1 MALIHNLGFP
11 RIGKQRELKFA
22 LERYWAGTLS
32 QAELESCG
40 KALRAEHW
48 QAQQGI
54 DLVPVGDFAWYDQ
67 VLTLSATFGVIPK
80 RHRKGDI
87 DLDTLFRTARGRST
101 QSSETQSGE
110 TQPSEAG
117 SCCAN
122 HSDSAASEMTKW
134 FDTNYHYLVPEFDLK
149 QNFALGY
156 LQIVEEIGE
165 ALALGVKAK
174 PVLIGPLTY
183 LWLGKFS
190 QPEHNTAENK
200 LALLEKL
207 LPVYRQ
213 LLNAIAK
220 TGVTWV
226 QIDEPIL
233 ALDLAPEWQQAFES
247 TYHQLQ
253 IRELNILLA
262 NYFGPL
268 GANLSTAINLPVAGL
283 HIDAVRG
290 GEELPRLLDRLSP
303 HKVLSVGIIDGRNIW
318 ASDCDKALATL
329 APAAQQLG
337 ERLWLAPSCSLL
349 HVPYDV
355 TVEDKIAADV
365 KPWLA
370 FATQKLQELVLLRDA
385 LAQPESTLVKEKL
398 AEVRNIQSARKDS
411 ARVHNQALQARINT
425 LAPAAAA
432 RQSSFTTRI
441 VAQQKL
447 LNLPLLPTT
456 SIGSFPQTAE
466 IRSARRLYKQGR
478 LTNNEYTQLM
488 QSEIRKAIHIQ
499 EEIDLDVLV
508 HGEAE
513 RNDMVE
519 YFGEQLDGFIFSQH
533 GWVQSYGSR
542 CVKPPVIVG
551 DISRPKAMTVSWASY
566 AQSLSKKPVKGM
578 LTGPI
583 TMLCWSF
590 VRDDQPRAATA
601 LQLALAIRDEV
612 SDLEAAGINI
622 IQIDEP
628 ALREGLPLLKKDWPA
643 YLDWATHAFRVSSS
657 SVADS
662 TQIHTHMC
670 YAEFN
675 DIIQAISA
683 LDADVITIETSR
695 SNMELLNAFEHFA
708 YPNQI
713 GPGVYDIHSPNQPNQ
728 KWVTDLI
735 EKAAQKIPLNN
746 LWVNPDCGL
755 KTRNWNETKAALSTM
770 VRAAKQLRAQ
780 LG

>member
-22 LERYWAGTLS
+22 LEGYWAGKLS
-32 QAELESCG
+32 RAELESCG
-40 KALRAEHW
+40 KTLRAQHW
-48 QAQQGI
+48 QAQQDL

-67 VLTLSATFGVIPK
+67 VLTLSATLGVIPA
-80 RHRKGDI
+80 RHRQGDI
-87 DLDTLFRTARGRST
+87 ELDTLFRTARGRSS
-101 QSSETQSGE
+101 QSSEANG
-110 TQPSEAG
+110 
-117 SCCAN
+117 CCA
-122 HSDSAASEMTKW
+122 HQSESAASEMTKW
-134 FDTNYHYLVPEFDLK
+134 FDTNYHYLVPEFELE

-156 LQIVEEIGE
+156 HQLVEEITE

-183 LWLGKFS
+183 LWLGKFT
-190 QPEHNTAENK
+190 QPEHNTTEHK

-233 ALDLAPEWQQAFES
+233 ALDLPAAWQQAFES

-268 GANLSTAINLPVAGL
+268 GANLSTAIQLPVAGL

-290 GEELPRLLDRLSP
+290 AEELPRLLDRLSP

-318 ASDCDKALATL
+318 ATDCDKALATL
-329 APAAQQLG
+329 APALEQLG

-349 HVPYDV
+349 HVPYDLAL
-355 TVEDKIAADV
+355 EKNIAADV
-365 KPWLA
+365 QPWLA
-370 FATQKLQELVLLRDA
+370 FATQKLQELTLLRAA
-385 LAQPESTLVKEKL
+385 LQQPNAALIKEKL
-398 AEVRNIQSARKDS
+398 AHGRRIQTARVES
-411 ARVHNQALQARINT
+411 SRVHNPAVQARLKNLT
-425 LAPAAAA
+425 PAAAA
-432 RQSSFTTRI
+432 RQSPFATRI
-441 VAQQKL
+441 SAQQQRLK
-447 LNLPLLPTT
+447 LPLLPTT
-456 SIGSFPQTAE
+456 SIGSFPQTSE
-466 IRSARRLYKQGR
+466 IRNARKLYKQGK
-478 LTNNEYTQLM
+478 LTSKEYTQLM

-519 YFGEQLDGFIFSQH
+519 YFGEQLEGFIFSQY

-542 CVKPPVIVG
+542 CVKPPIIVG
-551 DISRPKAMTVSWASY
+551 DISRPKAMTVDWACY

-590 VRDDQPRAATA
+590 VRDDQPRSATA

-612 SDLEAAGINI
+612 SDLETAGIHI

-675 DIIQAISA
+675 DIIEAISA
-683 LDADVITIETSR
+683 LDADVITLETSR

-713 GPGVYDIHSPNQPNQ
+713 GPGVYDIHSPNQPDQ
-728 KWVTDLI
+728 QWVSNLI
-735 EKAAQKIPLNN
+735 EKAARKIPLNN

-755 KTRNWNETKAALSTM
+755 KTRTWDETKAALATM
-770 VRAAKQLRAQ
+770 VLATKQLRAQ